1 MLRLIAAFLE
11 RKLYIFIVGFI
22 WDQKQ
27 DIGTHFWSIQKVLYC
42 SDFHPQVFFS
52 AVIFVCRYF
61 VLAVIFFA
69 GIFFGSDF
77 FRRTLF
83 LAGIFSQVIFCRYFV
98 GRDIFGRDSVCQ
110 SFPTY
115 IDTFSLYCDIYLIS
129 FISGFTASDSNCQN
143 YTYFQMG
150 MVWTLSRSWSFEVFK
165 NLCLLLYLFSI
176 YDWLGTG
183 IYQYNQSSHRNRRR
197 IVRMNL

>member
-1 MLRLIAAFLE
+1 MTTFTLKECF
-11 RKLYIFIVGFI
+11 
-22 WDQKQ
+22 
-27 DIGTHFWSIQKVLYC
+27 
-42 SDFHPQVFFS
+42 PQVFVS

-110 SFPTY
+110 SVIRYSRVESCKEEDRTSEMSP
-115 IDTFSLYCDIYLIS
+115 FSVRILS
-129 FISGFTASDSNCQN
+129 NSSD
-143 YTYFQMG
+143 
-150 MVWTLSRSWSFEVFK
+150 
-165 NLCLLLYLFSI
+165 
-176 YDWLGTG
+176 
-183 IYQYNQSSHRNRRR
+183 H
-197 IVRMNL
+197 